1 MTCET
6 LSHFTES
13 DLEKTFA
20 RYRDDCETH
29 YALRWIF
36 VHLLEHDAEHKG
48 QIMMIKRLIRNSSYA
63 FGNT

>member
-29 YALRWIF
+29 YALR
-36 VHLLEHDAEHKG
+36 
-48 QIMMIKRLIRNSSYA
+48 
-63 FGNT
+63 